1 MGECLI
7 VRRGGQ
13 AYKLP
18 VLNPAYP
25 QDVTIVASANGS
37 ATFGVAISE
46 PGNPAEY
53 TYKWYM
59 GGSVIA
65 GATGASVT
73 ISGLT
78 AAQTTT
84 VYCEV
89 TNKAG
94 TVTSRVAAL
103 TVRDWKPAYTY
114 TGNHQLLDDGNYNW
128 RIRFLT
134 SGTLT
139 FTSLGNG
146 ASGIDVF
153 CVGGGGGGC
162 GGRRDGGAGGG
173 GGGGGYTRTTTGVAA
188 QMNTGYAVV
197 IGGGGSP
204 GYDSTLAAGNGGNT
218 SAFGVVA
225 GGGGAAAVQP
235 YASGHGG
242 NGGSGGG
249 AGGQRFNEM
258 NGGSGGSDGGNGGRD
273 SKNEGVAGTG
283 QGSTT
288 REFGYA
294 GGTLY
299 AGGGGGAGSLTNAP
313 GGAGGGGAGAR
324 EINTAYSSNGATNT
338 GGGGGG
344 NFFTNTGTGYG
355 GSGIVVIRN
364 HQ

>member
-53 TYKWYM
+53 TYKWYR

-65 GATGASVT
+65 GATGSSVT

-78 AAQTTT
+78 AAQTDT

-103 TVRDWKPAYTY
+103 TVRDWKPSYSY

-134 SGTLT
+134 SGTVT
-139 FTSLGNG
+139 FHSLGN
-146 ASGIDVF
+146 AAAVDVF
-153 CVGGGGGGC
+153 CVGGGGSGSYAAY
-162 GGRRDGGAGGG
+162 DHGGG
-173 GGGGGYTRTTTGVAA
+173 GGGGGYTATYNGVSFL
-188 QMNTGYAVV
+188 MNTPFTITIGAGGRNGSTN
-197 IGGGGSP
+197 IGGTGGTTSF
-204 GYDSTLAAGNGGNT
+204 GVYSANGGQ
-218 SAFGVVA
+218 
-225 GGGGAAAVQP
+225 GAIQNEDRDQATVNCR
-235 YASGHGG
+235 G

-249 AGGQRFNEM
+249 VGGYYDKK
-258 NGGSGGSDGGNGGRD
+258 GSTLSGGSDGGNAAYTSSAKFTVRGQ
-273 SKNEGVAGTG
+273 G

-288 REFGYA
+288 KEFGYA

-299 AGGGGGAGSLTNAP
+299 AGGGSGANRGGDATVIA
-313 GGAGGGGAGAR
+313 GGAGGGG
-324 EINTAYSSNGATNT
+324 NGGPGTNGGTNT

-344 NFFTNTGTGYG
+344 SASGSSGGGDG